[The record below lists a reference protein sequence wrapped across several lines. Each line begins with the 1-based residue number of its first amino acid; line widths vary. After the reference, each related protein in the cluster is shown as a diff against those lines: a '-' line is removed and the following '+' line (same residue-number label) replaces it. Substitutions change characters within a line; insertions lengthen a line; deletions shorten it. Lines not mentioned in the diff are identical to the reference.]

1 MNRKLRPDEVEK
13 TVPKVDQKVIPKVEF
28 WGSDENP
35 RCGIE
40 SENVFLKN
48 YEMSQKITK

>member
-1 MNRKLRPDEVEK
+1 MDRKLRPDEVEK

-28 WGSDENP
+28 WESDENP

-40 SENVFLKN
+40 SENDKN
-48 YEMSQKITK
+48 IYNFKSL